1 MFRGIMMVFEPP
13 VNPSFP
19 IHFVFFEQMVYEKIR
34 FDYMKNPEVTA
45 LDAHLNG
52 KIGIVAD
59 MIVKARDVVVFT
71 GAGIS
76 TESGIPDFRS
86 PGGIWTKFDPE
97 DFTIERFLNS
107 PETRKKQ
114 WRVLLEGGLLTDA
127 EPNRAHHAVAELEKM
142 GKLRCVINLHQKAG
156 NTPDKVYEL
165 HGNMK
170 WLRCINC
177 SVRYRMEDMVEK
189 YKSGD
194 SIPACEHCRG
204 ILKPDVIFFGE
215 LLPEMTLRQATLHA
229 TQCDLFIVIG
239 SSLVVYPAAS
249 IPTYAKN
256 SGAKIVIINHT
267 ATPCDNVADVLI
279 HHSAGEVMERMLTE
293 VKRRL

>member
-1 MFRGIMMVFEPP
+1 MTDE
-13 VNPSFP
+13 
-19 IHFVFFEQMVYEKIR
+19 YW
-34 FDYMKNPEVTA
+34 
-45 LDAHLNG
+45 NG
-52 KIGIVAD
+52 SAGIVAD
-59 MIVKARDVVVFT
+59 MIVKAGKVVVFT

-114 WRVLLEGGLLTDA
+114 WRILLEGGLLNDA

-142 GKLRCVINLHQKAG
+142 NKLSCVITQNIDNLHQKAG
-156 NTPDKVYEL
+156 NTPEKVYEL

-170 WLRCINC
+170 WLRCMSCN
-177 SVRYRMEDMVEK
+177 VRYPMEDMVEK
-189 YKSGD
+189 YRSGNN
-194 SIPACEHCRG
+194 IPACEHCKG

-215 LLPEMTLRQATLHA
+215 LLPEMTLKRATLHA

-249 IPTYAKN
+249 IPIYAKG
-256 SGAKIVIINHT
+256 SGAKLVIINHT
-267 ATPCDNVADVLI
+267 ATPCDSNADVLI
-279 HHSAGEVMERMLTE
+279 HHSAGEVMEKILEE
-293 VKRRL
+293 VKSRL